1 VVCSIHQPRSSIYQ
15 LIDKVLLLTGGRTAY
30 FGPGGASCAAH
41 FANIGHPVPSDFNP
55 ADHYLDIIS
64 IDYRSVEA
72 EAHTTQTVESVVA
85 KCPPP
90 TQGLPQVK
98 PVGSLL
104 PPELSGT
111 ERAHVPFSVSFPML
125 LRRTWRELTR
135 DVATLGAKLV
145 ANAFFTGLFC
155 YMYFQMDM
163 SQTSLQNR
171 QGICFFMAMNQAF
184 GSVIGVSQVIPRQ
197 LKVVSR
203 ERAGKLYEVL
213 PFYMATFACQLP
225 LELLP
230 QLVFGSIIYMMTGLR
245 PGLDHMFTYIGVLML
260 ENFAGIGLGMML
272 SASFNNVEQVPQIAP
287 VCVVLLLMFSG
298 FLLNQD
304 SIPKLLAPLKYISF
318 IRYAFQALVVNEFR
332 DNHGF
337 ECKRGLLRMCLQGD
351 DWLAQLSF
359 QDVSLHWNCKLLFFL
374 IVMFNLLAFRI
385 LNTKKPQFM
394 KVMATKTTYQGL
406 HQDLMM
412 GA

>member
-1 VVCSIHQPRSSIYQ
+1 
-15 LIDKVLLLTGGRTAY
+15 
-30 FGPGGASCAAH
+30 
-41 FANIGHPVPSDFNP
+41 
-55 ADHYLDIIS
+55 
-64 IDYRSVEA
+64 
-72 EAHTTQTVESVVA
+72 VESVITR
-85 KCPPP
+85 CLPPQTSP
-90 TQGLPQVK
+90 HVK

-111 ERAHVPFSVSFPML
+111 EKAHVPFPVAFAML

-135 DVATLGAKLV
+135 DVATLGIKFAS
-145 ANAFFTGLFC
+145 NAFFTSLFC

-163 SQTSLQNR
+163 SQTALQNR
-171 QGICFFMAMNQAF
+171 TGICFFMAMNQAF

-203 ERAGKLYEVL
+203 ERASKLYEVL

-225 LELLP
+225 LELIP
-230 QLVFGSIIYMMTGLR
+230 QLVFGTIIYTMTGLR
-245 PGLDHMFTYIGVLML
+245 PGWDHMFTYIGVLML

-272 SASFNNVEQVPQIAP
+272 SASFDNVEQVPQIAP

-304 SIPKLLAPLKYISF
+304 SIPRLLAPLKYVSF
-318 IRYAFQALVVNEFR
+318 IRYAFQAMTVNELR
-332 DNHGF
+332 DNDGF
-337 ECKRGLLRMCLQGD
+337 ECKRGLFRMCLQGD

-359 QDVSLHWNCKLLFFL
+359 QDVSIRWNCQLLLSL
-374 IVMFNLLAFRI
+374 IVIFNLLAFRI
-385 LNTKKPQFM
+385 LNTKKPKFM
-394 KVMATKTTYQGL
+394 KVMANKTTYQGIR
-406 HQDLMM
+406 QDAVM